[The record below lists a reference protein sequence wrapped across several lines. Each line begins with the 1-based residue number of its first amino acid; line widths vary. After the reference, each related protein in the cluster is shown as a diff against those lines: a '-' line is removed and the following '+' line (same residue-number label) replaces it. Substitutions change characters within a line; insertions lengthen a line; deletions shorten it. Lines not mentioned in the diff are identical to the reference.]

1 MRTRLMKALNRLRP
15 RSRWLRLVLAG
26 LALIALVA
34 TFALR
39 QPAPIGHWDSA
50 DGQDRFLRA
59 YTEAFAA
66 LPDPTETFDVR
77 TDYGIVRVYRFAGT
91 GADDGGTSTP
101 LLLLPGHAS
110 GTPVWADNVP
120 LLLPIGD
127 VYTVDLLGEPG
138 MSVQNRPIDSDEA
151 QAEWLHQT
159 LQALPPDEF
168 HLVGLSIGGW
178 TAVNLALHRPD
189 HIASMTVIDPVYV
202 FADMPFGTIVRSIP
216 AALPWLPRSWRD
228 SFNSYTAGGA
238 PVEDEPVADMI
249 EAGMQHYKLRLPQP
263 TRISEE
269 RLRRLDLPVLAIIA
283 GESVMHDPQQA
294 VETARRTLPRGTVR
308 LYPGASHA
316 VNGEQPERIAADI
329 AGFVEEAV

>member
-101 LLLLPGHAS
+101 LLLLPGRAS

-189 HIASMTVIDPVYV
+189 HIASMTVIDAVYV

-249 EAGMQHYKLRLPQP
+249 EAGMQHYKLRLPPP